1 MKVKLLKSLLLFIFI
16 ISISS
21 FASTKRCY
29 ITFSSK
35 GGDGTMVKQECQ
47 KGATIKLNPCTY
59 TKDGYYFSYWEDDFG
74 KTYKD
79 QEYITI
85 DKDIYLH
92 ATWAKVGDANDPEI
106 KAKNQDDK
114 IIEEIIN
121 YQKLRNMDYI
131 IYPNKWYTT
140 GTNLWYYID
149 ENLKPKKGWIE
160 ETITE
165 RTTRNNDVS
174 TPSTIINTGE
184 TKIIVAPSD
193 INADIISIPPDKRI
207 STNVKIDEDKIKFD
221 KSRWYYL
228 DTDTC
233 LLSIGW
239 KVIDNKYYYFATE
252 TIDADYVYD
261 KLSGLFVPNG
271 KDKVLGQMY
280 CDEYTPDGRYVNS
293 QGVMVNQYR

>member
-1 MKVKLLKSLLLFIFI
+1 
-16 ISISS
+16 
-21 FASTKRCY
+21 
-29 ITFSSK
+29 
-35 GGDGTMVKQECQ
+35 MVKQECQ
-47 KGATIKLNPCTY
+47 KGATIKINPCPY

-79 QEYITI
+79 QDFITI
-85 DKDIYLH
+85 DRDIHLY
-92 ATWAKVGDANDPEI
+92 AKWSKVGETNDPVI

-121 YQKLRNMDYI
+121 YQKLRNMDYY
-131 IYPNKWYTT
+131 IYPNKWYTV

-149 ENLKPKKGWIE
+149 ENLKPKRGWLE
-160 ETITE
+160 EAITE
-165 RTTRNNDVS
+165 RITRNNNIT
-174 TPSTIINTGE
+174 TPSSVINTDK
-184 TKIIVAPSD
+184 TKVIVAPSD
-193 INADIISIPPDKRI
+193 INADIASIPPDKKI
-207 STNVKIDEDKIKFD
+207 STNVKMDDDYVRNNKT
-221 KSRWYYL
+221 RWYYL
-228 DTDTC
+228 DADTC
-233 LLSIGW
+233 LMSIGW

-261 KLSGLFVPNG
+261 KLSGNFVPNG